1 MNDPISDLIIRIK
14 NASNTGID
22 IISIPY
28 SEVKYEISE
37 LLHKEGFVKSVNKKG
52 KKVKKFIEIG
62 VLYKDGRPKVS
73 GVKRIS
79 KPGRRVYKSVSLI
92 KPVRQGYGMLVL
104 STPLGVLS
112 GKDAKVKK
120 VGGEALFEIW

>member
-79 KPGRRVYKSVSLI
+79 KPRRRV
-92 KPVRQGYGMLVL
+92 LVE
-104 STPLGVLS
+104 SC
-112 GKDAKVKK
+112 K
-120 VGGEALFEIW
+120 